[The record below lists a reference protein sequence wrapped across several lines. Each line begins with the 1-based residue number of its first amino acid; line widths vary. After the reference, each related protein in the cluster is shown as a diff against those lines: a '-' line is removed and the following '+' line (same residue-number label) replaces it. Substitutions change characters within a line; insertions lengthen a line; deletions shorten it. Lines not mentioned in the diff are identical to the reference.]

1 VEAIVTAVGVVFS
14 TYLTKSDS
22 LVSIVF
28 IRLHGR
34 SVLAREIEPYQ
45 IYWHN
50 VSLVQ
55 QPPAMLG
62 LGVIVALVCPLV
74 TVEKINGVD
83 TMLEYMEHYLPLWEV
98 QVK

>member
-1 VEAIVTAVGVVFS
+1 
-14 TYLTKSDS
+14 
-22 LVSIVF
+22 
-28 IRLHGR
+28 
-34 SVLAREIEPYQ
+34 LAREIEPYQ
-45 IYWHN
+45 IYWRY

-55 QPPAMLG
+55 QPPTMLG

-74 TVEKINGVD
+74 TVETINGVD